1 MIASAPERGLYRI
14 HRYPSALIDRP
25 TLADGR
31 VVTVRPVLPQDA
43 GAERAFVASLSP
55 AMRHRRFL
63 ATVRE
68 LPESLLR
75 SLTEIDYRSHL
86 AIVAETIECTAGDA
100 DEDGEP
106 CIVADARYVLE
117 ERGDRAEFAIVV
129 ADRWQ
134 GVGLGG
140 ALIRRLVGEARRRGL
155 ARLHGDVLADN
166 EPMIG
171 LVRRHGGRI
180 SPHLEDRSLV
190 RATFVL

>member
-1 MIASAPERGLYRI
+1 MTTTAVDRGPYRI
-14 HRYPSALIDRP
+14 HRYPSALMHQVP
-25 TLADGR
+25 LADGR

-43 GAERAFVASLSP
+43 HAERAFVASLSP

-63 ATVRE
+63 ATMRE

-86 AIVAETIECTAGDA
+86 AIVAETVECVGLD

-117 ERGDRAEFAIVV
+117 ERGDRAEFAVVV

-134 GVGLGG
+134 GLGLGS
-140 ALIRRLVGEARRRGL
+140 ALIGRLVGEARRRGL
-155 ARLHGDVLADN
+155 ARLHGEVLADN
-166 EPMIG
+166 APMIG
-171 LVRRHGGRI
+171 LVRRPGGRF
-180 SPHLEDRSLV
+180 SPHLEDSSRV
-190 RATFVL
+190 RAPFLL